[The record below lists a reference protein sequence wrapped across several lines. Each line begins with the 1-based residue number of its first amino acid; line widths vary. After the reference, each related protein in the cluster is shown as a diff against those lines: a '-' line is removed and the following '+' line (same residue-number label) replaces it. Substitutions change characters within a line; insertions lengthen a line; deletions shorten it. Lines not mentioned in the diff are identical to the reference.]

1 MDEDSRHIEADS
13 QPPKP
18 KAQRRR
24 RKGNAQK
31 AVKGVIQGRSFLSWD
46 FFKRNAVYI
55 IAATVMMLMYISNK
69 YVYQSDMAKLKELK
83 TSLNNART
91 DYVDASSNY
100 NSRILESQMK
110 QRVDS
115 MGIDLNISNQP
126 PYELKSEN

>member
-1 MDEDSRHIEADS
+1 MAAKKTKNNKKNADS
-13 QPPKP
+13 EDRLSLLGILQ
-18 KAQRRR
+18 
-24 RKGNAQK
+24 
-31 AVKGVIQGRSFLSWD
+31 GVFQGRIFLTLE
-46 FFKRNAVYI
+46 FFKRYWLYI
-55 IAATVMMLMYISNK
+55 IAATVMMLM
-69 YVYQSDMAKLKELK
+69 YQSDMAKLKELK

>member
-1 MDEDSRHIEADS
+1 MAAKKSKNNKKNADS
-13 QPPKP
+13 EDRLSLLGILQ
-18 KAQRRR
+18 
-24 RKGNAQK
+24 
-31 AVKGVIQGRSFLSWD
+31 GVFQGRIFLTLE
-46 FFKRNAVYI
+46 FFKRYWLYI

-126 PYELKSEN
+126 PYELKSEK

>member
-1 MDEDSRHIEADS
+1 MAAKKTKNNKKNADS
-13 QPPKP
+13 EDRLSLLGILQ
-18 KAQRRR
+18 
-24 RKGNAQK
+24 
-31 AVKGVIQGRSFLSWD
+31 GVFQGRIFLTLE
-46 FFKRNAVYI
+46 FFKRYWLYI

-69 YVYQSDMAKLKELK
+69 YVYQSDMAKLTELK

>member
-1 MDEDSRHIEADS
+1 MAAKKTKNNKKNADS
-13 QPPKP
+13 EDRLSLLGILQ
-18 KAQRRR
+18 
-24 RKGNAQK
+24 
-31 AVKGVIQGRSFLSWD
+31 GVFQGRIFLTPE
-46 FFKRNAVYI
+46 FFKRYWLYI

>member
-1 MDEDSRHIEADS
+1 MAAKKTKNNKKNADS
-13 QPPKP
+13 EDRLSLLGILQ
-18 KAQRRR
+18 
-24 RKGNAQK
+24 
-31 AVKGVIQGRSFLSWD
+31 GVFQGRIFLTLE
-46 FFKRNAVYI
+46 FFKRYWLYI

>member
-1 MDEDSRHIEADS
+1 MAAKKTKNNKKNADS
-13 QPPKP
+13 EDRLSLLGILQ
-18 KAQRRR
+18 
-24 RKGNAQK
+24 
-31 AVKGVIQGRSFLSWD
+31 GVFQGRIFLTLE
-46 FFKRNAVYI
+46 FFKRYWLYI

-83 TSLNNART
+83 TSLNNALT

>member
-69 YVYQSDMAKLKELK
+69 FVCQNYMQQVQDLKIELENAK
-83 TSLNNART
+83 TDCVNAS
-91 DYVDASSNY
+91 AAY
-100 NSRILESQMK
+100 NSQIRESQMTAF
-110 QRVDS
+110 VDT
-115 MGIDLNISNQP
+115 MHIDLSAPEQP
-126 PYELKSEN
+126 PYQLSEK

>member
-1 MDEDSRHIEADS
+1 MAAKKTKKNKKNADS
-13 QPPKP
+13 EGRLSLLGILQ
-18 KAQRRR
+18 
-24 RKGNAQK
+24 
-31 AVKGVIQGRSFLSWD
+31 GVFQGRIFLTLE
-46 FFKRNAVYI
+46 FFKRYWLYI

-115 MGIDLNISNQP
+115 MGIDLNISKQP
-126 PYELKSEN
+126 PYELKSDK

>member
-1 MDEDSRHIEADS
+1 MAAKKTKKNKKNADS
-13 QPPKP
+13 EGRLSLLGILQ
-18 KAQRRR
+18 
-24 RKGNAQK
+24 
-31 AVKGVIQGRSFLSWD
+31 GVFQGRIFLTLE
-46 FFKRNAVYI
+46 FFKRYWLYI

>member
-1 MDEDSRHIEADS
+1 MAAKKTKNNKKNADS
-13 QPPKP
+13 EDRLSLLGILQ
-18 KAQRRR
+18 
-24 RKGNAQK
+24 
-31 AVKGVIQGRSFLSWD
+31 GVFQGRIFLTLE
-46 FFKRNAVYI
+46 FFKRYWLYI

-83 TSLNNART
+83 TSVNNART

>member
-1 MDEDSRHIEADS
+1 MAAKKTKNNKKNADS
-13 QPPKP
+13 EDRLSLLGILQ
-18 KAQRRR
+18 
-24 RKGNAQK
+24 
-31 AVKGVIQGRSFLSWD
+31 GVFQGRIFLTLE
-46 FFKRNAVYI
+46 FFKRYWLYI

-126 PYELKSEN
+126 PYELKSEK

>member
-69 YVYQSDMAKLKELK
+69 FVCQNYMQQVQDLKIELENAK
-83 TSLNNART
+83 TDCVNAS
-91 DYVDASSNY
+91 AAY
-100 NSRILESQMK
+100 NSQIRESQMTAF
-110 QRVDS
+110 VDT
-115 MGIDLNISNQP
+115 MHIDLTAPEQP
-126 PYELKSEN
+126 PYHLNEK

>member
-1 MDEDSRHIEADS
+1 MAAKKTKNNKKNADS
-13 QPPKP
+13 GDRLSLLGILQ
-18 KAQRRR
+18 
-24 RKGNAQK
+24 
-31 AVKGVIQGRSFLSWD
+31 GVFQGRIFLTLE
-46 FFKRNAVYI
+46 FFKRYWLYI

>member
-1 MDEDSRHIEADS
+1 MAAQKTKNNKKNADS
-13 QPPKP
+13 EDRLSLLGILQ
-18 KAQRRR
+18 
-24 RKGNAQK
+24 
-31 AVKGVIQGRSFLSWD
+31 GVFQGRIFLTLE
-46 FFKRNAVYI
+46 FFKRYWLYI

>member
-69 YVYQSDMAKLKELK
+69 FVCQNYMQQVQDLKIELENAK
-83 TSLNNART
+83 TDCVNAS
-91 DYVDASSNY
+91 AAY
-100 NSRILESQMK
+100 NSQIRESQMTAF
-110 QRVDS
+110 VDT
-115 MGIDLNISNQP
+115 MHIDLTTPEQP
-126 PYELKSEN
+126 PYHLNEK